1 MKGRNFTFGSFT
13 KQRSFLR
20 FAPSVDMTLP
30 LRKMFSALF
39 IIVLIQNVLAY
50 DTSDLFIEKH
60 QYTNPSIVRYKRN
73 DVLPPGD
80 DLNASTLDTPV
91 ANKLIS
97 ESTQANINRP
107 VRNQNQRPYRPG
119 PPNWKHPE
127 QMERKVIAEPL
138 NNIVSLPFYLL

>member
-39 IIVLIQNVLAY
+39 IIVLIPNVLAY
-50 DTSDLFIEKH
+50 DTNDLFIENY
-60 QYTNPSIVRYKRN
+60 QYSKPSIVRYKRN
-73 DVLPPGD
+73 DVLPAED
-80 DLNASTLDTPV
+80 DLNVSTLDTPI
-91 ANKLIS
+91 ADKLIS

-107 VRNQNQRPYRPG
+107 IRNQVQRPYRAG
-119 PPNWKHPE
+119 PPSWKNPE
-127 QMERKVIAEPL
+127 QMERKVIAHPL
-138 NNIVSLPFYLL
+138 NDIVSLQLYSL

>member
-39 IIVLIQNVLAY
+39 IIVLIPNVLAY
-50 DTSDLFIEKH
+50 DTNDLFIENY
-60 QYTNPSIVRYKRN
+60 QYSNPSIVRYKRN
-73 DVLPPGD
+73 DVLASED
-80 DLNASTLDTPV
+80 DLNASTLDAPV
-91 ANKLIS
+91 ADKLIS

-107 VRNQNQRPYRPG
+107 IRNQVQRPIRPG
-119 PPNWKHPE
+119 PPSWKNPE
-127 QMERKVIAEPL
+127 QMERKVIAHPL
-138 NNIVSLPFYLL
+138 NDIVSLQLYSL

>member
-73 DVLPPGD
+73 DVLPPVH

-97 ESTQANINRP
+97 ESTHANINRP
-107 VRNQNQRPYRPG
+107 IRNQVQRPIRPG
-119 PPNWKHPE
+119 PPSWKNPE

>member
-50 DTSDLFIEKH
+50 DTNDLFIENY
-60 QYTNPSIVRYKRN
+60 QYSNPSIVRYKRN
-73 DVLPPGD
+73 DVLPSGD
-80 DLNASTLDTPV
+80 DLNVSTLDTPV
-91 ANKLIS
+91 ADKLIS

-107 VRNQNQRPYRPG
+107 IRNHVQRPIRPG
-119 PPNWKHPE
+119 PPSWKNPE
-127 QMERKVIAEPL
+127 QMERKVIAHPL
-138 NNIVSLPFYLL
+138 NDIVSLPL

>member
-39 IIVLIQNVLAY
+39 IIVLIPNVLAY
-50 DTSDLFIEKH
+50 DTNDLFIENY
-60 QYTNPSIVRYKRN
+60 QYSNPSIVRYKRN
-73 DVLPPGD
+73 DVLPSGD
-80 DLNASTLDTPV
+80 DLNVSTLDTPV
-91 ANKLIS
+91 ADKLIS

-107 VRNQNQRPYRPG
+107 IRNHVQRPIRPG
-119 PPNWKHPE
+119 PPSWKNPE
-127 QMERKVIAEPL
+127 QMERKVIAHPL
-138 NNIVSLPFYLL
+138 NDIVSLQLYSL

>member
-50 DTSDLFIEKH
+50 DTNDSFIEKY
-60 QYTNPSIVRYKRN
+60 QYTNPSIVRHKRN

-107 VRNQNQRPYRPG
+107 IRNQNQRPYRPG

>member
-20 FAPSVDMTLP
+20 FAPFVDMTLP

-50 DTSDLFIEKH
+50 DTNDLFIENY
-60 QYTNPSIVRYKRN
+60 QYSNPSIVRYKRN
-73 DVLPPGD
+73 DVLPSAD
-80 DLNASTLDTPV
+80 DLNVSTLDTPV
-91 ANKLIS
+91 ADKLIS
-97 ESTQANINRP
+97 EATQPNINRP
-107 VRNQNQRPYRPG
+107 LRNQVERPIRPG

-127 QMERKVIAEPL
+127 QMERKVIAQPL
-138 NNIVSLPFYLL
+138 NNIVSLPLYSI